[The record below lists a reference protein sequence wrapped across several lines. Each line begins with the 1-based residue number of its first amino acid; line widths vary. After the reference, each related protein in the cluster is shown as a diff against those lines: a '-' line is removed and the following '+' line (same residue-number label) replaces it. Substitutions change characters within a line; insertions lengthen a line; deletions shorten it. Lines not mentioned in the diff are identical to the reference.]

1 MRVGLTL
8 TNDGDESAIVLQ
20 LDISHSVLGV
30 FTDKANVEID
40 VSKFCIYLVQYH
52 REREGEKAWKQG

>member
-1 MRVGLTL
+1 MVRVGLTL

-30 FTDKANVEID
+30 FTDNTNVEID
-40 VSKFCIYLVQYH
+40 VSKFCTLS
-52 REREGEKAWKQG
+52 